1 MQSIEEATTLVG
13 GTLGGRYRLTA
24 VLHRGLDTVYT
35 AHDATLDRPVVVKV
49 VARDA
54 DAGKDVERAFQR
66 EVRRLSRLYGDTV
79 CRVLDYD
86 VSGPDDVA
94 AGLPYLVM
102 EVVEGR
108 SADALLA
115 EEGPLSPH
123 RAFLVVEGVAEA
135 LREAHA
141 EAVVHG
147 DVKPA
152 NIFVAPAPGDALT
165 VKLIDFE
172 IALADHRRADRV
184 EAHRADPRF
193 MAPELSTGDADRV
206 DTRTDVYGLTLTLY
220 TLLAGRPPFEGPTPQ
235 KVLLAQLRAAPPPLP
250 GPPDLPLRRALDGF
264 VARGLAKAP
273 AERWPDVEAW
283 RSALHDLIYTAGDAA
298 YAPLEPPAGP
308 AAPSPPPAAPPAA
321 PPERRRG
328 WLLAAAL
335 VLAAAG
341 VAAWFVLR

>member
-115 EEGPLSPH
+115 EEGP
-123 RAFLVVEGVAEA
+123 
-135 LREAHA
+135 
-141 EAVVHG
+141 
-147 DVKPA
+147 
-152 NIFVAPAPGDALT
+152 
-165 VKLIDFE
+165 
-172 IALADHRRADRV
+172 
-184 EAHRADPRF
+184 
-193 MAPELSTGDADRV
+193 
-206 DTRTDVYGLTLTLY
+206 
-220 TLLAGRPPFEGPTPQ
+220 
-235 KVLLAQLRAAPPPLP
+235 
-250 GPPDLPLRRALDGF
+250 
-264 VARGLAKAP
+264 
-273 AERWPDVEAW
+273 
-283 RSALHDLIYTAGDAA
+283 
-298 YAPLEPPAGP
+298 
-308 AAPSPPPAAPPAA
+308 
-321 PPERRRG
+321 
-328 WLLAAAL
+328 
-335 VLAAAG
+335 
-341 VAAWFVLR
+341 